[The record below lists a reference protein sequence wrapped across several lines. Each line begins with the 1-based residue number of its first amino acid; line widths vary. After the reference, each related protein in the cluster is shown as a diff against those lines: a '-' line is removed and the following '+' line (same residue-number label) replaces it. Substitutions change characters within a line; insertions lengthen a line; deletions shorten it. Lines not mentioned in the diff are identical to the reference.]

1 MTFRATSARKAVRQL
16 SLLAL
21 AVSASLMFQTSA
33 EALQKVKLLIPVR
46 TIDEAFAPFAIAKYL
61 GYFESEGYDVTL
73 LAVGGS
79 NEVALQVSAGNA
91 DLGAASPGEAL
102 IGVQSGQLHTKY
114 FYDLYYKNIW
124 SVAVRPDSPIKTMAE
139 LKGKKLGVQAMGSAG
154 ITFGRAFVQQAGL
167 DPQKDISFL
176 PIGMGAQAITSV
188 QRDMVD
194 AIVYWD
200 AAIAKFTFSGL
211 NLRELPA
218 PAAVKALP
226 DVGLLAREDTLKS
239 DPKMLT
245 GIARAVAKA
254 YDFNMANPAA
264 AVLITWKLYP
274 EAKPHNVSPDE
285 ALKEGIAVNQER
297 LAIWNSPQTGDKHGL
312 FIPEDWKHLVDFLV
326 NQKVLPAPVAVD
338 KIITNELIDGA
349 NAYDRAAIISAA
361 KAEDLGKLQ

>member
-1 MTFRATSARKAVRQL
+1 MLRMVGAIVALTT
-16 SLLAL
+16 LA
-21 AVSASLMFQTSA
+21 AFGTPA
-33 EALQKVKLLIPVR
+33 EALQKVKILIPVR
-46 TIDEAFAPFAIAKYL
+46 SIDEAFAPFAVAKYL

-79 NEVALQVSAGNA
+79 NEVALQVSAGNG

-102 IGVQSGQLHTKY
+102 VGVQSGQLHTKY
-114 FYDLYYKNIW
+114 FYDLYYQNIW
-124 SVAVRPDSPIKTMAE
+124 SVAVLPDSPIAAIGD
-139 LKGKKLGVQAMGSAG
+139 LKGKKLGVQGMGSAG
-154 ITFGRAFVQQAGL
+154 TTFGRAFAQQAGL

-188 QRDMVD
+188 QRHMVD

-200 AAIAKFTFSGL
+200 AALKKFTFSGL
-211 NLRELPA
+211 DLRELPTP
-218 PAAVKALP
+218 PAIKTLP
-226 DVGLLAREDTLKS
+226 DVGLLARDETLKT

-274 EAKPHNVSPDE
+274 EARPHGISPEE

-297 LAIWNSPQTGDKHGL
+297 LAIWNSPKTGDKHGL
-312 FIPEDWKHLVDFLV
+312 FVPEDWKRLVEFLVD
-326 NQKVLPAPVAVD
+326 QKVLPGPVAVD
-338 KIITNELIDGA
+338 KIITNELIDA
-349 NAYDRAAIISAA
+349 INNYDRSAVIAAA
-361 KAEDLGKLQ
+361 KAEDLAKLQ